1 MSEPKI
7 DTRLWSTKA
16 RNLSPYIPGEQPQHD
31 DLCKLNTNE
40 NPFPP
45 SAEVAAAIRSVLAQ
59 QADELRLYPA
69 PESDDLRAAL
79 AELHYLDS
87 SQVFVGNGSDE
98 VLALVF
104 ASFFMKERPV
114 LAPDISYSFYPVYAQ
129 TFGVNLVQ
137 IALESDF
144 SIDPDAYRQPCSGII
159 IANPNAPT
167 GLLLSLAD
175 IRKLAGEHPN
185 AVIVIDEAYIDFAEA
200 NSVKVESAEANAV
213 AHSLDTN
220 STQTN
225 DAGSNSSVS
234 AISLI
239 NDYDNL
245 LVTQTFSKSRSLAGL
260 RVGMAFGNAS
270 LIEALTRMKNSFN
283 SYPLDKLAQVG
294 AKASVLD
301 KEYFKKICQ
310 QVIDLRKS
318 LTKELADLDYQV
330 LPSQANFVFARPK
343 EGNASQVATSLRE
356 QGIIVRHF
364 NKPRIQDY
372 LRITIGTPEQH
383 QRLIAAL
390 TTMQT

>member
-1 MSEPKI
+1 MSEQKI

-16 RNLSPYIPGEQPQHD
+16 RNLSPYVPGEQPQHD
-31 DLCKLNTNE
+31 HLCKLNTNE

-45 SAEVAAAIRSVLAQ
+45 SPKVAEAVAQVLAN

-69 PESDDLRAAL
+69 PESDELRAAL
-79 AELHYLDS
+79 SQLYDLNIN
-87 SQVFVGNGSDE
+87 QVFVGNGSDE

-104 ASFFMKERPV
+104 ASFFLKERPV

-129 TFGVNLVQ
+129 TFGVELIQ

-144 SIDPDAYRQPCSGII
+144 SVDPDAYRQPCSGII

-175 IRKLAGEHPN
+175 ISKLADEHPN
-185 AVIVIDEAYIDFAEA
+185 AVIVIDEAYIDFAHADEA
-200 NSVKVESAEANAV
+200 SADKVI
-213 AHSLDTN
+213 
-220 STQTN
+220 
-225 DAGSNSSVS
+225 S

-239 NDYDNL
+239 DKFDNL

-283 SYPLDKLAQVG
+283 SYPLDKLAQAG
-294 AKASVLD
+294 ATASVLD
-301 KEYFKKICQ
+301 KPYFEQTCQ
-310 QVIDLRKS
+310 QVIELRES
-318 LTKELADLDYQV
+318 LTAQLTTLGYRV
-330 LPSQANFVFARPK
+330 LPSHANFIFARPK
-343 EGNASQVATSLRE
+343 NGNASAVANALRE

-364 NKPRIQDY
+364 EKARIQEY
-372 LRITIGTPEQH
+372 LRITIGTAAQH
-383 QRLIAAL
+383 ERLIEAIGQLQASVE
-390 TTMQT
+390 TES